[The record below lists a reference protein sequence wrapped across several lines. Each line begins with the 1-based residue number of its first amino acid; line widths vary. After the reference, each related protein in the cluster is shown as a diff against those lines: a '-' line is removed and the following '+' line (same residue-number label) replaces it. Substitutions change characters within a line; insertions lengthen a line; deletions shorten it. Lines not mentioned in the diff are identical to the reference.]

1 MTTWPTCSGSTPA
14 RSSAAWMAMAPSSVA
29 SMDERP
35 PPILP
40 MGVRAAPRITVLGM
54 SFTVWAM
61 NSSATTASPA
71 ETDADTVVVGVFED
85 EGIAHDLE
93 GGVLAALLDR
103 GEARRKF
110 RHLAVAHGADKRW
123 ILVGLGGR
131 NDFDAE
137 RARVAAAVAYGRAK
151 ELGAGTIC
159 WEVPH
164 HVSDDAAGALAEG
177 TRLAAYRF
185 DRYRSKPDDGPK
197 PERLLVSAHH
207 DVSGAVDRAAGI
219 AQAVNAARDLQNTPA
234 NDMTPTA
241 LAEAAQALVGVDVEV
256 EGRDEIEGRGMGAF
270 AAVAR
275 GSYEDPKL
283 ITLRHAPEGARG
295 PHLALVGKAVTFDSG
310 GISLKP
316 GQKMSEMKFDM
327 SGGAAVVAAMGAI
340 ARLGL
345 PVRVTGIVGATE
357 NMPSGRSMRPSDVL
371 RAMNGTTIEVINTDA
386 EGRLVLADC
395 LSYAVSLGAERV
407 VDLATLTGAIITTFG
422 NTHAGLFSNDDAWAG
437 EVTAAGDRTG
447 ELTWRLPLH
456 PEYDELIKG
465 STADVLNAVEAR
477 KAGSIT
483 AAMFLKRFVGDVPWA
498 HIDIAGAAW
507 DNGRP
512 YTPKGGAG
520 FGVRLLADLAAHVA
534 DDSGSA

>member
-71 ETDADTVVVGVFED
+71 ESDADTVVVGVFED
-85 EGIAHDLE
+85 EGVAPDLE

-103 GEARRKF
+103 GEAKQKF
-110 RHLAVAHGADKRW
+110 KHLAVAHGAGKRW
-123 ILVGLGGR
+123 ILIGLGAR
-131 NDFDAE
+131 DQFDAE
-137 RARVAAAVAYGRAK
+137 RARVAAAVAYGRAT
-151 ELGAGTIC
+151 ELGASVLC

-164 HVSDDAAGALAEG
+164 HVDDSVAGALVEG
-177 TRLAAYRF
+177 SLLAAYRF
-185 DRYRSKPDDGPK
+185 DRYRTKPDESPR

-207 DVSGAVDRAAGI
+207 DVSGAVDRAAVI

-241 LAEAAQALVGVDVEV
+241 LAEAAQALVGVDVEI

-327 SGGAAVVAAMGAI
+327 SGGAAVIAAIGAI

-345 PVRVTGIVGATE
+345 PVRVTGVVGATE
-357 NMPSGRSMRPSDVL
+357 NMPSGRSMRPGDVL

-395 LSYAVSLGAERV
+395 LSYAVELGAERI
-407 VDLATLTGAIITTFG
+407 VDIATLTGAILVTFG
-422 NTHAGLFSNDDAWAG
+422 DTYSGLFSNDDAWAAA
-437 EVTAAGDRTG
+437 VAAAGERTG
-447 ELTWRLPLH
+447 ELAWRLPLH

-465 STADVLNAVEAR
+465 STADILNAVESR

-483 AAMFLKRFVGDVPWA
+483 AAMFLKRFVGDVPWE